1 MSMNVG
7 EGSDDDVMVEMNTT
21 PLIDVLLV
29 LIVMLILSIP
39 VQTHAVK
46 MDMPV
51 GTPPPKT
58 VEPEKVD
65 IIVDFDGSVL
75 WNGNNVT
82 AGQLTN
88 YLKQAAAQ
96 TPMPEIHLRPH
107 KLCKYDKVAK
117 ILAISQRLGV
127 TTIGIVGNDQFD

>member
-1 MSMNVG
+1 MSMNVSQ
-7 EGSDDDVMVEMNTT
+7 GSDDDVMVDINTT

-29 LIVMLILSIP
+29 LIVMLIITIP

-51 GTPPPKT
+51 GAPPPKT

-65 IIVDFDGSVL
+65 IVVDFDGSVL
-75 WNGNNVT
+75 WNGNAVNG
-82 AGQLTN
+82 GQLTS
-88 YLKQAAAQ
+88 YLKQAAASN
-96 TPMPEIHLRPH
+96 PMPEIHLRPH
-107 KLCKYDKVAK
+107 KLAKYDMVAK

>member
-1 MSMNVG
+1 MNVG
-7 EGSDDDVMVEMNTT
+7 EGSDDDVMVDINTT

-29 LIVMLILSIP
+29 LIVVLIITIP
-39 VQTHAVK
+39 IQTHAVK

-51 GTPPPKT
+51 GKPPENLTK
-58 VEPEKVD
+58 PETVD
-65 IIVDFDGSVL
+65 IVVDFDGSVL
-75 WNGNNVT
+75 WNGTSVS
-82 AGQLTN
+82 AGQLTT
-88 YLKQAAAQ
+88 YLKGAAAQ
-96 TPMPEIHLRPH
+96 NPMPEIHLRPH

>member
-7 EGSDDDVMVEMNTT
+7 EGNDDEVMVDINTT

-29 LIVMLILSIP
+29 LIVMLIITIP

-75 WNGNNVT
+75 WNGNSVT
-82 AGQLTN
+82 AGQLTT
-88 YLKQAAAQ
+88 YLKAAAAQ
-96 TPMPEIHLRPH
+96 TPMPEIHLRP
-107 KLCKYDKVAK
+107 
-117 ILAISQRLGV
+117 
-127 TTIGIVGNDQFD
+127 

>member
-7 EGSDDDVMVEMNTT
+7 EGSDDDVMVDINTT

-29 LIVMLILSIP
+29 LIVVLIITIP
-39 VQTHAVK
+39 IQTHAVK

-51 GTPPPKT
+51 GKPPENLTK
-58 VEPEKVD
+58 PETVD
-65 IIVDFDGSVL
+65 IVVDFDGSVL
-75 WNGNNVT
+75 WNGTSVS
-82 AGQLTN
+82 AGQLTT
-88 YLKQAAAQ
+88 YLKGAAAQ
-96 TPMPEIHLRPH
+96 NPMPEIHLRPH

>member
-7 EGSDDDVMVEMNTT
+7 QGGEDEVMVDINTT

-29 LIVMLILSIP
+29 LIVMLIITIP

-51 GTPPPKT
+51 GTPPEQLVK
-58 VEPEKVD
+58 PEKVD

-75 WNGNNVT
+75 WNGNNVS
-82 AGQLTN
+82 AGQLTT
-88 YLKQAAAQ
+88 YLKGAAAQ

>member
-7 EGSDDDVMVEMNTT
+7 EGSDDEVMVDINTT

-29 LIVMLILSIP
+29 LIVMLIITIP
-39 VQTHAVK
+39 IQTHAVK

-51 GTPPPKT
+51 GNPPDQLVK
-58 VEPEKVD
+58 PEKVD
-65 IIVDFDGSVL
+65 IVVDFDGSVL
-75 WNGNNVT
+75 WNGTSVT
-82 AGQLTN
+82 AGQLTS
-88 YLKQAAAQ
+88 YLKGAAAQ
-96 TPMPEIHLRPH
+96 NPMPEIHLRPH